1 MTFAIFRKGQLVR
14 LQEAA
19 SAIQAVQRHT
29 YKAKV
34 IGTPSGAEF
43 SARPATKKDRRLVCP
58 GCFYNTAYER
68 ATRCQ
73 MCGESRAAAV
83 AGARRRS
90 RRSRSVKKALLG
102 REKILLLPIG

>member
-1 MTFAIFRKGQLVR
+1 MTFAIFRRGQLVR

-34 IGTPSGAEF
+34 IGTPSGAQF
-43 SARPATKKDRRLVCP
+43 SARLATKKDKQLVCH

-73 MCGESRAAAV
+73 MCGPLRAAAV
-83 AGARRRS
+83 AGVRRRS
-90 RRSRSVKKALLG
+90 RRSRSAKKALLG
-102 REKILLLPIG
+102 EQSWQN